1 MKGLDELYADLEVD
15 RVIPAVMAF
24 RRYRVTQKAARSVGL
39 RVVRRSLERSAELGG
54 KIDVS
59 FLTLEDE
66 LASLAY
72 AATRL
77 RHLAGV
83 TATRHALNAPVE
95 AWRNRGGALGRGRQP
110 DGTWESEAGLVAI
123 EYDAGGYDNDEVILK
138 GASFDRLYDRQ
149 VWGAATPARVEKL
162 RLLLEPYETAE
173 VVLAPW
179 WQW

>member
-15 RVIPAVMAF
+15 RVLPAVMAF
-24 RRYRVTQKAARSVGL
+24 RRYRVTQKAAKEVGIL
-39 RVVRRSLERSAELGG
+39 VTRRSLERSAELGG
-54 KIDVS
+54 KIYVA

-66 LASLAY
+66 LASLKY

-83 TATRHALNAPVE
+83 TAMRHSLDAPVE
-95 AWRNRGGALGRGRQP
+95 AWRNRAGALGRGRQP
-110 DGTWESEAGLVAI
+110 DGTWQSKDGVAAI

-138 GASFDRLYDRQ
+138 GASFDRQYDRQ
-149 VWGAATPARVEKL
+149 VWGAATSARVKKL
-162 RLLLEPYETAE
+162 RVLLEPYETAE

>member
-1 MKGLDELYADLEVD
+1 VKGLDALYADLEVD
-15 RVIPAVMAF
+15 RVIPGRMAF
-24 RRYRVTQKAARSVGL
+24 ELYRVTQKAARGVGIL
-39 RVVRRSLERSAELGG
+39 ARRRSLERSAELGG
-54 KIDVS
+54 KIDVT

-66 LASLAY
+66 LASLKY

-83 TATRHALNAPVE
+83 TAMRHVLDAPVG

-110 DGTWESEAGLVAI
+110 DGTWECEDGLVAI

-138 GASFDRLYDRQ
+138 GASFDRQYDGQ
-149 VWGAATPARVEKL
+149 VWGAATPARVEKIK
-162 RLLLEPYETAE
+162 LLLEPYETAE